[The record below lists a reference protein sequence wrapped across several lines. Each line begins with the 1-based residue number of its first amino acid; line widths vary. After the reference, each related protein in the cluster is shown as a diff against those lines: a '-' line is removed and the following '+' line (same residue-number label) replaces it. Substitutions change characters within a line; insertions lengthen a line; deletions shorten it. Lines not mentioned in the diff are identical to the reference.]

1 MSVVFFC
8 DFRYVLTLTHLV
20 LTPPLPLLVTFF
32 SFLIFQLF
40 LFIFIECYRLIL
52 YQCYR
57 YAYDSTIEWGHL
69 RGGGV
74 GRLYIH
80 RLPASAARS
89 FIFIDWFQYLF
100 PSLFVLYCTAY
111 QSLYLSVL
119 EDRFSI
125 FAQHAICHFVLC
137 VLTLWTF
144 TSILVPILNAQRSYS
159 SSNLNLSRML
169 IGNVV

>member
-1 MSVVFFC
+1 MVAWEGFIYILFC
-8 DFRYVLTLTHLV
+8 MPYMVCLRQQYVPSYLLIGFSTFS
-20 LTPPLPLLVTFF
+20 PL
-32 SFLIFQLF
+32 
-40 LFIFIECYRLIL
+40 C
-52 YQCYR
+52 
-57 YAYDSTIEWGHL
+57 
-69 RGGGV
+69 
-74 GRLYIH
+74 
-80 RLPASAARS
+80 
-89 FIFIDWFQYLF
+89 
-100 PSLFVLYCTAY
+100 LYCIVPAIN
-111 QSLYLSVL
+111 LSVL